1 MGAARLE
8 FHRALEAEIR
18 RNAVEEEKFYLYRRD
33 VEKIGESVGL
43 SAEEATRQFLRLAGE
58 VWVGE
63 IWPMEG
69 PGIPVYGPLEGLAP
83 DWTGAWF
90 DVSGMQSRGKIPYG
104 LNR

>member
-1 MGAARLE
+1 MGADRLG
-8 FHRALEAEIR
+8 FRGALEAEIW
-18 RNAVEEEKFYLYRRD
+18 RNAVEEGKFYLYRRD

-43 SAEEATRQFLRLAGE
+43 SAEEAARQFLRLAGE
-58 VWVGE
+58 VWIGE

-69 PGIPVYGPLEGLAP
+69 PGIPAYGPPEGIAP

-90 DVSGMQSRGKIPYG
+90 DVRGMQSRGKIPYG